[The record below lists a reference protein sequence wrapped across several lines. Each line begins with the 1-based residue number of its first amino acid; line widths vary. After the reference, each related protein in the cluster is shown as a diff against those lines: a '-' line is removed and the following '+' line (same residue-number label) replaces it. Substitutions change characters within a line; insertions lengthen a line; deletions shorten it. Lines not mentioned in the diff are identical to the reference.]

1 MARAVR
7 RGVFVNRG
15 RVANLRGMLRGSV
28 EHCPATRFPHA
39 ESVVQPLIASLLLAS
54 VLVATP
60 LSAQSPPTASN
71 STSKPDAAA
80 DSLESPSRP
89 KTTKAKSARVGSAKV
104 ATPKPPQK
112 TWSGGR
118 NGYAVDSAE
127 AASLWPV
134 KGPAP
139 LSGSILP
146 AKRIVAYYGNPL
158 SKRMGI
164 LGEIP
169 PDEMLARL
177 DREVA
182 RWEKADPTTPVQPA
196 LHLIAV
202 VAQGSAGRDGMWRT
216 RMSDS
221 LIERVYGWAQKR
233 NALLFLDIQVAH
245 STLQAELPRLSRF
258 LERPNVHLGIDPEFS
273 MKGKHKPGSRIGS
286 YDAVDINY
294 ASRFLSDLV
303 ESKNLPPKVLVVH
316 RFTRPM
322 VTNTKNIR
330 LDPRVQIVMHMDG
343 WGPPWMKLDSYHDY
357 IYLHPVQYTGFKLF
371 YKNDTKKGNP
381 LMTPEQVLKIFPK
394 PLYIQYQ

>member
-1 MARAVR
+1 MQSSKL
-7 RGVFVNRG
+7 F
-15 RVANLRGMLRGSV
+15 
-28 EHCPATRFPHA
+28 
-39 ESVVQPLIASLLLAS
+39 QLIAAAII
-54 VLVATP
+54 ATP
-60 LSAQSPPTASN
+60 LASQTPPPN
-71 STSKPDAAA
+71 STQPARA
-80 DSLESPSRP
+80 DSLGRTSKS
-89 KTTKAKSARVGSAKV
+89 KAPTAKPATSASSA
-104 ATPKPPQK
+104 AAKPVRK
-112 TWSGGR
+112 TWTGGR
-118 NGYAVDSAE
+118 NGFVVDSAE

-134 KGPAP
+134 KGPEALP
-139 LSGSILP
+139 GAILP
-146 AKRIVAYYGNPL
+146 AKRIIAYYGNPL

-164 LGEIP
+164 LGEVA
-169 PDEMLARL
+169 PDDMLARL

-182 RWEKADPTTPVQPA
+182 RWEKADPSTPVQPA

-221 LIERVYGWAQKR
+221 LVERVYGWAQRR
-233 NALLFLDIQVAH
+233 NALLFLDVQVGH
-245 STLQAELPRLSRF
+245 STLQAELPRLAKF

-273 MKGKHKPGSRIGS
+273 MKGKHKPGTRIGS
-286 YDAVDINY
+286 YDAADINY
-294 ASRFLSDLV
+294 ATRFLSDLAA
-303 ESKNLPPKVLVVH
+303 SKNIPPKILVIH

-371 YKNDTKKGNP
+371 YHNDTKKGNP
-381 LMTPEQVLKIFPK
+381 LMTPEQVLKVFPR

>member
-1 MARAVR
+1 VLSN
-7 RGVFVNRG
+7 VFV
-15 RVANLRGMLRGSV
+15 
-28 EHCPATRFPHA
+28 
-39 ESVVQPLIASLLLAS
+39 LLAS
-54 VLVATP
+54 AIIATP
-60 LSAQSPPTASN
+60 LIGQAPPTSANSAQPT
-71 STSKPDAAA
+71 TRA
-80 DSLESPSRP
+80 DSLGKGSSTRKVQP
-89 KTTKAKSARVGSAKV
+89 TKATSATKSSAKSS
-104 ATPKPPQK
+104 AAAKPAKK

-118 NGYAVDSAE
+118 NGFVVDSAE

-146 AKRIVAYYGNPL
+146 TKRVIAYYGNPL

-164 LGEIP
+164 LGEVA

-182 RWEKADPTTPVQPA
+182 RWEKADPGTPVQPA

-221 LIERVYGWAQKR
+221 LIERVYGWAQRR

-245 STLQAELPRLSRF
+245 STLQAEIPRLAKF

-273 MKGKHKPGSRIGS
+273 MKGKHKPGTRIGS

-294 ASRFLSDLV
+294 ASQFLADLV
-303 ESKNLPPKVLVVH
+303 ESKNLPPKILVVH

-322 VTNTKNIR
+322 VTNAKNIR

-357 IYLHPVQYTGFKLF
+357 IYKHPVQYTGFKLF
-371 YKNDTKKGNP
+371 YHNDTKKGNP
-381 LMTPEQVLKIFPK
+381 LMTPEQVLKIYPR
-394 PLYIQYQ
+394 PVYIQYQ